1 MSSNISAMQYSTR
14 NERVNAITEIP
25 LNNLNAS
32 QQQTSTTA
40 VPIWHNN
47 TTKHPAISSILST
60 PAQQSRSPM
69 FGESFLTLF
78 QYTFKLHLL
87 AITIN
92 NYLISRVCRWKG
104 SIYKTLWKHFLI
116 YCALYYLLTVVHKF
130 ALNGEQKK

>member
-1 MSSNISAMQYSTR
+1 MSSNISMQYSTR

-47 TTKHPAISSILST
+47 TTKHPAISLILDT
-60 PAQQSRSPM
+60 PAQQSRSPV

-92 NYLISRVCRWKG
+92 NYLISRCLQVERKYLQG
-104 SIYKTLWKHFLI
+104 IMEAFF
-116 YCALYYLLTVVHKF
+116 YLLRIVLS
-130 ALNGEQKK
+130 ADSCA